1 MMGRGESASS
11 LVKEKRD
18 NLYFVV
24 KETKMVV
31 KGRVGLNRWG
41 RCQNGGGGVGG
52 EQVNLTVFYFKR
64 IKDIYLTGGGWKLED
79 LKYL

>member
-52 EQVNLTVFYFKR
+52 EQVNLTVFLFQ
-64 IKDIYLTGGGWKLED
+64 ED
-79 LKYL
+79 

>member
-24 KETKMVV
+24 KETKI
-31 KGRVGLNRWG
+31 
-41 RCQNGGGGVGG
+41 GG
-52 EQVNLTVFYFKR
+52 EGESRTKPVGKMPEWRLR
-64 IKDIYLTGGGWKLED
+64 GGRRTGELDSLLFQED
-79 LKYL
+79 

>member
-31 KGRVGLNRWG
+31 KGRVG
-41 RCQNGGGGVGG
+41 RCQNGGVGG

-64 IKDIYLTGGGWKLED
+64 IKDIYLTGGGWKLVD

>member
-41 RCQNGGGGVGG
+41 RCQNGGVGG
-52 EQVNLTVFYFKR
+52 EQVNLTVFLFQ
-64 IKDIYLTGGGWKLED
+64 ED
-79 LKYL
+79 

>member
-41 RCQNGGGGVGG
+41 RCQNGGGGG
-52 EQVNLTVFYFKR
+52 EQVNLTVFLFQ
-64 IKDIYLTGGGWKLED
+64 ED
-79 LKYL
+79 

>member
-31 KGRVGLNRWG
+31 KGRVGLNRLG
-41 RCQNGGGGVGG
+41 RCQNCGGGVGG
-52 EQVNLTVFYFKR
+52 EHVNLTV
-64 IKDIYLTGGGWKLED
+64 YLFQED
-79 LKYL
+79 

>member
-24 KETKMVV
+24 RETKMVV

-41 RCQNGGGGVGG
+41 RCQNGGVGG
-52 EQVNLTVFYFKR
+52 EQVNLTVFLFQ
-64 IKDIYLTGGGWKLED
+64 ED
-79 LKYL
+79 